1 MIERTVSY
9 RLIPVGDNSVTQLLN
24 SIVSQLQRPHWWDAK
39 SKGPADSPFV
49 AYDRYRV
56 STLSYDTTLIH
67 FINGYIL
74 TVNGLDWARKSLAGW
89 LLNQDTSIEDLQE
102 LLIQITRA
110 KNYAVGSRLN

>member
-1 MIERTVSY
+1 MTDQAVSY
-9 RLIPVGDNSVTQLLN
+9 RLISVRNDSINHVLD
-24 SIVSQLQRPHWWDAK
+24 SIVSELQRPHWWDAS

-56 STLSYDTTLIH
+56 STPSYNTTLIH

-74 TVNGLDWARKSLAGW
+74 TVNGLDWARKTFTGW
-89 LLNQDTSIEDLQE
+89 LLNHDASAEDLQE
-102 LLIQITRA
+102 LLNQITRA